1 MLKVSSRIIHS
12 QQAIPTLSTANRRAQ
27 PEGHPGRHGP
37 CGDRHD
43 YQRVC
48 PYPGLGPE
56 GERPEVR
63 GRLLRQRQSRP
74 ADGAPSGKNPGAEGA
89 GECVAGSGGPGG
101 TAPQVA
107 GTGQHPGRIAGGG
120 PIRKIGRKNRFSKV
134 SIFISKIGKNVRSQ
148 LAEMQRK
155 MYKIVPAERQGR
167 PKEMIIKTAVNHRKT
182 AYSGHFGTPG
192 ETRTHYIPLRRRTLY
207 PGEVRGHI
215 QKTFHYEGLQGSN
228 GSIVRSTA
236 YHFVNCSYHIFP
248 YCFFANCAAWRQ
260 VNLHKFP

>member
-74 ADGAPSGKNPGAEGA
+74 ADGASPGAAQAQGA
-89 GECVAGSGGPGG
+89 GETSGDPVPGLGRAGGTTAKIPGIGKHPGG
-101 TAPQVA
+101 AFV
-107 GTGQHPGRIAGGG
+107 GSS
-120 PIRKIGRKNRFSKV
+120 IRKILLKCRFSKAAV
-134 SIFISKIGKNVRSQ
+134 FLSRRDENFPAQFQKYT
-148 LAEMQRK
+148 RK
-155 MYKIVPAERQGR
+155 
-167 PKEMIIKTAVNHRKT
+167 
-182 AYSGHFGTPG
+182 YSRF
-192 ETRTHYIPLRRRTLY
+192 L
-207 PGEVRGHI
+207 
-215 QKTFHYEGLQGSN
+215 
-228 GSIVRSTA
+228 
-236 YHFVNCSYHIFP
+236 
-248 YCFFANCAAWRQ
+248 
-260 VNLHKFP
+260 